1 MEVSALAGVAE
12 AIPLFKTM
20 GDSNILRF
28 LALIK
33 LTGVAGLFS
42 FMSMMWTFG
51 LDGNWNYKQ
60 GTCRIMRIGLQSI
73 LIIFQQKY
81 QEYIHE
87 A

>member
-1 MEVSALAGVAE
+1 MAPVYPGVMLLNPGVTHAPPGVKLTPSYIASKQSMEVSALAGVAE

-42 FMSMMWTFG
+42 FMSMM
-51 LDGNWNYKQ
+51 
-60 GTCRIMRIGLQSI
+60 
-73 LIIFQQKY
+73 
-81 QEYIHE
+81 
-87 A
+87 